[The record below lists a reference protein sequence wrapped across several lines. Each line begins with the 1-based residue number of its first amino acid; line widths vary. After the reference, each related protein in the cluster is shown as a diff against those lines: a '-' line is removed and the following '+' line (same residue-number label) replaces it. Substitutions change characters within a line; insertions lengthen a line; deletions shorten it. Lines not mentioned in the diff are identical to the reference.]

1 MNNNLAPETYTYVD
15 LFAGCG
21 GLSLGLMKA
30 GWKGLFGIEK
40 EANAFSTLKHNLI
53 DYNDEL
59 KFKWPSWLPVSTHDV
74 TTLASNYARELEE
87 LRGTVTMVAGGPPC
101 QGFSLRGK
109 RDSSD
114 KRNRL
119 FEHYLRVVDL
129 ISPTIVLLENV
140 HGIALPFGQSRSD
153 DKKKV
158 KLTVAEEI
166 AEELDKLDY
175 RFFSDLVDSSLYGV
189 PQSRSR
195 YIMIGV
201 KKSFL
206 RQSSFA
212 TMANAPFSLLEQL
225 REDFLTGKGLPTDE
239 AISAEG
245 ALSDLE
251 RKHGEQES
259 VEFPRFQEGKYGPMS
274 GCYQKLMRVN
284 RDGSAVSKTVP
295 DSHRFANHKES
306 TIENFIE
313 LMKCERGVQLSPEER
328 ERLGIGKH
336 DTIPLA
342 LDKPCHTLTTLPDDC
357 IHYAEP
363 RIFTVR
369 EYARIQSFPD
379 WFELKGKYTTG
390 GKQRK
395 DECPRYTQ
403 VGNSVPPLLGEAL
416 GLALKSIIRGVL
428 LPTLVVHQQKELSVS
443 TAGV

>member
-1 MNNNLAPETYTYVD
+1 
-15 LFAGCG
+15 
-21 GLSLGLMKA
+21 
-30 GWKGLFGIEK
+30 
-40 EANAFSTLKHNLI
+40 
-53 DYNDEL
+53 
-59 KFKWPSWLPVSTHDV
+59 
-74 TTLASNYARELEE
+74 
-87 LRGTVTMVAGGPPC
+87 MVAGGLPC

-114 KRNRL
+114 RRNRL

-129 ISPTIVLLENV
+129 ISPNIVLLENV
-140 HGIALPFGQSRSD
+140 HGIALPFGQNTRDD
-153 DKKKV
+153 DKKKI

-166 AEELDKLDY
+166 AEELDKLNY
-175 RFFSDLVDSSLYGV
+175 RFFSNLVDSSLYGV

-206 RQSSFA
+206 SQSSFIS
-212 TMANAPFSLLEQL
+212 MANDPFSLLEQL
-225 REDFLTGKGLPTDE
+225 RECFLAGKGLLTDE
-239 AISAEG
+239 AISAEV

-251 RKHGEQES
+251 RKHGEQKS

-274 GCYQKLMRVN
+274 GCYQELLRVN
-284 RDGSAVSKTVP
+284 RDGSAGSKTIP

-306 TIENFIE
+306 TIENFTK
-313 LMKCERGVQLSPEER
+313 LMKCERGIQLSREER

-342 LDKPCHTLTTLPDDC
+342 PDKPCHTLTTLPDDC

-403 VGNSVPPLLGEAL
+403 VGNAVPPLLGEAL
-416 GLALKSIIRGVL
+416 GLALKSFIRGI
-428 LPTLVVHQQKELSVS
+428 LPTTLVVQQQREPSLS